1 MFTGIIEQ
9 TGTLVGLE
17 SRGGVRRITVQAPGL
32 AGRLREGDSLGVS
45 GVCLTALDVDPALFH
60 ADLAQETLDR
70 TSLGTL
76 APGSKVNLELPT
88 AAGSP
93 LGGHIVQGHVDGCG
107 RLASLDPV
115 IPSTDPA
122 FDPQTTDWT
131 LKVVVPEN
139 VRPWMVHKGSV
150 AVEGISLT
158 IADFDG
164 QAISIAIL
172 PLTYW
177 RTNLHSLAVGAPVNV
192 EADVLVKLAH
202 AQLIAGKKPQL
213 ELTEAWLVASGF

>member
-9 TGTLVGLE
+9 TGTLVSLE
-17 SRGGVRRITVQAPGL
+17 SRGGVHRITVEAPGL

-45 GVCLTALDVDPALFH
+45 GVCLTALDVDPTLFH

-70 TSLGTL
+70 TSLG
-76 APGSKVNLELPT
+76 VNLELPT

-107 RLASLDPV
+107 VLASLEPV
-115 IPSTDPA
+115 IPQDSPE
-122 FDPQTTDWT
+122 FDRETTDWT
-131 LKVVVPEN
+131 LKVTVPEN
-139 VRPWMVHKGSV
+139 VRPWMVLKGSV
-150 AVEGISLT
+150 AIEGISLT

-164 QAISIAIL
+164 EAISIAIL

-177 RTNLHSLAVGAPVNV
+177 RTNLHTLSVGAPVNV
-192 EADVLVKLAH
+192 EADVLVKLAYSTML
-202 AQLIAGKKPQL
+202 AEKKPTL
-213 ELTEAWLVASGF
+213 ELTESWLVACGY

>member
-9 TGTLVGLE
+9 TGTLV
-17 SRGGVRRITVQAPGL
+17 SMKDTGGVRRLTVEALGV

-45 GVCLTALDVDPALFH
+45 GVCLTALDVHPTLFH
-60 ADLAQETLDR
+60 ADLAQETMDR
-70 TSLGTL
+70 TSLGSL
-76 APGSKVNLELPT
+76 APGAKVNLELPT
-88 AAGSP
+88 AAGSL

-107 RLASLDPV
+107 TMTALDPV
-115 IPSTDPA
+115 IPESSPD
-122 FDPQTTDWT
+122 FDRQTTDWT
-131 LKVVVPEN
+131 LKVRVPEN

-164 QAISIAIL
+164 EEIAIAIL

-177 RTNLHSLAVGAPVNV
+177 RTNLHTLSVGAPVNI
-192 EADVLVKLAH
+192 EADVLVKLAL
-202 AQLIAGKKPQL
+202 AQMQAQKKPDLQ
-213 ELTEAWLVASGF
+213 LTEAGLVANGY